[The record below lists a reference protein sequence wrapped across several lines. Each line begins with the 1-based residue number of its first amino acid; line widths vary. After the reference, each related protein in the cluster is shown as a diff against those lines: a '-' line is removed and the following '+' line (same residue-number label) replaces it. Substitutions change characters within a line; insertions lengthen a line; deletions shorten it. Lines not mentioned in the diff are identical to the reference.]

1 MKKVSEARNETA
13 LSHIYQKNISD
24 ESNLSIN
31 TENEPK
37 EEKLETTEDETSHFV
52 SNSKRNS
59 LEMNSY
65 SLSEEEFFDCL
76 G

>member
-1 MKKVSEARNETA
+1 MKKVSEARNETF
-13 LSHIYQKNISD
+13 LITYLPKNVSD